1 MLSLR
6 WDALD
11 FERGHLRLADSKT
24 GRSVRP
30 LPAPAAELLSALPR
44 LEGSP
49 FVFPGAGG
57 SSHLKEI
64 KRVWYAVRLAAGLED
79 VRLHDLRHSY
89 ASVSAIGGDSLLIT
103 RSLLGHRNIS
113 TTQRD
118 AHLSDDPVKAA
129 ANRAS
134 SSIDSMLRGAST
146 PVTPLRVT
154 R

>member
-1 MLSLR
+1 MFS
-6 WDALD
+6 
-11 FERGHLRLADSKT
+11 GAD
-24 GRSVRP
+24 
-30 LPAPAAELLSALPR
+30 
-44 LEGSP
+44 
-49 FVFPGAGG
+49 G

-89 ASVSAIGGDSLLIT
+89 GSVSAIGGDSLLIT
-103 RSLLGHRNIS
+103 RSLLGYRNIS
-113 TTQRD
+113 TTQRY

-129 ANRAS
+129 ADRAA